1 MSGHKILENLRQAEF
16 SYTDGIKTAPL
27 TVDSG
32 APGANTPGYVY
43 IRTDGTDADTRLY
56 MRGDTTTNS
65 WQTGD
70 TFIMTGFFATEAANQ
85 IIGLIPVECECI
97 NISYAYTAADGSAC
111 NVQVKAA
118 ADGQGT
124 GGTSRAL
131 HTGNLDG
138 NTDVNTVQSATLNT
152 SNTTMA
158 AGDLVFAT
166 VDSTDGSLANQTFTL
181 LFRAL

>member
-56 MRGDTTTNS
+56 MRGDTATNS

-70 TFIMTGFFATEAANQ
+70 TFIMTANFATESAVQ

-97 NISYAYTAADGSAC
+97 NVSYAYTAADGAAC
-111 NVQVKAA
+111 NVTVLAA

-124 GGTSRAL
+124 GGTTRAL

-138 NTDVNTVQSATLNT
+138 NSDVNTVQSATLNT

-166 VDSTDGSLANQTFTL
+166 VSSVDGSLANQTFRL